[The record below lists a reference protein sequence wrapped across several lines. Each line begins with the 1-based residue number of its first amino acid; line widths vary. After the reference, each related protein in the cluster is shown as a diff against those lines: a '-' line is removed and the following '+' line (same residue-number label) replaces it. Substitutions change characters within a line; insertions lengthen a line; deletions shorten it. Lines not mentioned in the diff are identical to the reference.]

1 MTSSKSRASTSSWL
15 VAVAAVLGVLLLVPA
30 LAQAGGRKRVVVLE
44 FDGPKAEKFHDDLV
58 KLVKKSHTVVPID
71 KWNGTAEELDAS
83 KANEKNFKKVAKK
96 LKVDAIIQGKIDKRR
111 DEYIIK
117 LKLREGKT
125 GELVGEGI
133 DTKAEGPRLDGKA
146 LKDLKDELIDAISN
160 VDANR
165 ASGGGDDEEEEEE
178 DKPAKKKPVK
188 KDDEEEEE
196 EDKPV
201 KKGFSRKDDDEEEE
215 DKPSKKKPAK
225 KDDEEEE
232 EEDKPVKKG
241 FSRKDDEETA
251 ALKPKKDD
259 EEEDPLP
266 KPTKKKPAVKDDEDE
281 DEDAP
286 KKKKVAAKDD
296 EDEGED
302 EDGNSVEDSSDE
314 DDGESSV
321 SALSAGERAIDAV
334 IGLSFNARRMA
345 FTFDADLGSKP
356 PPYKGVPVAG
366 LLIDATVFP
375 LAIGH
380 KNKGMAKNF
389 GATVMYDKVLRISSK
404 AGNPPV
410 SLPTSQ
416 ARYAFGA
423 AFRYPLG
430 KLTVGATLRYGRQNF
445 TIKPSGGVMPDIPNV
460 NYTILDPSV
469 FLRFQAAPKILL
481 NVSLGFM
488 LLTNTGQ
495 IQNADQ
501 YGPATVSGFEG
512 EIGGDY
518 MLTKSLFARAAFKF
532 ETIGFKFRGGAMKTN
547 MRDADGAQDVYGARD
562 SYLGGAV
569 TVGYLY

>member
-1 MTSSKSRASTSSWL
+1 
-15 VAVAAVLGVLLLVPA
+15 VVAVLGVLLLVPA

-44 FDGPKAEKFHDDLV
+44 FEGPKAEKFHDDLV
-58 KLVKKSHTVVPID
+58 KLVKKSHTVVSLD

-133 DTKAEGPRLDGKA
+133 DTKAEGPRIDGKA
-146 LKDLKDELIDAISN
+146 QQDLKDELIDAISN

-165 ASGGGDDEEEEEE
+165 ASGGGGDDEEEEE
-178 DKPAKKKPVK
+178 DKPAKKKPIK
-188 KDDEEEEE
+188 KDDEEEEEE

-201 KKGFSRKDDDEEEE
+201 KKGFSRKDDEEEE

-232 EEDKPVKKG
+232 DKPAKKG
-241 FSRKDDEETA
+241 FSRKDDEEEEDKPSKKKPAKKDDEETA
-251 ALKPKKDD
+251 ALRPKKDD
-259 EEEDPLP
+259 EDEDPLP
-266 KPTKKKPAVKDDEDE
+266 KPTKKKPAAKDDEDEDGPKKKVASKDDEDE
-281 DEDAP
+281 DED
-286 KKKKVAAKDD
+286 
-296 EDEGED
+296 
-302 EDGNSVEDSSDE
+302 EDGSSVDESSDE
-314 DDGESSV
+314 DEDESSGSV
-321 SALSAGERAIDAV
+321 LSPGERAIDAV
-334 IGLSFNARRMA
+334 IGLSLNARRMA
-345 FTFDADLGSKP
+345 FTSEPGLAMGP

-380 KNKGMAKNF
+380 KKKGMAKNF
-389 GATVMYDKVLRISSK
+389 GATVMYDKVLKISSESN
-404 AGNPPV
+404 GV
-410 SLPTSQ
+410 TLPTSQ
-416 ARYAFGA
+416 SRWAVGGV
-423 AFRYPLG
+423 FRYPLG
-430 KLTVGATLRYGRQNF
+430 KLTAGATLRFGRQSFNI
-445 TIKPSGGVMPDIPNV
+445 TPSGGETPDIPNV
-460 NYTILDPSV
+460 NYTIIDPSV
-469 FLRFQAAPKILL
+469 FARYEATPKILL
-481 NVSLGFM
+481 SVNLGFM

-495 IQNADQ
+495 IQNGDQ
-501 YGPATVSGFEG
+501 YGPATVTGFEG

-518 MLTKSLFARAAFKF
+518 LLTKNLFVRAAFKF

-547 MRDADGAQDVYGARD
+547 TKYDADGGQDVFGARD